1 MAEKIRIIF
10 LGTSDSVPSAK
21 RNHPAFLLTYEGE
34 NILVDCGEG
43 TQRQFRKAGLNP
55 CKITKILI
63 THWHADHILGIPGLL
78 KTLALS
84 GYNKTLYIYGP
95 KGTKFLMN
103 ALLKLFGISQDFK
116 IEIQEVSGKFLE
128 NNNFYL
134 EAESMTHGTPCNAYN
149 FVKKGRVRIDKAK
162 LKKFKIKEGP
172 HLKYLKEGKDMKY
185 NGKLYSAKNLTFR
198 TEDKK
203 ISFALD
209 TSFNGK
215 ITGFVKNS
223 DAFVCE
229 ASYLDELKDLA
240 KKHHHLTAV
249 QVAEISKKAKVKKLL
264 LVHIS
269 QRYEKN
275 YERILG
281 EAKKIFKNSAIPQDL
296 EVIEI

>member
-1 MAEKIRIIF
+1 MSEKIKIIF

-21 RNHPAFLLTYEGE
+21 RNHPAFLLVYQGE

-55 CKITKILI
+55 CKLTRILV
-63 THWHADHILGIPGLL
+63 THWHADHILGLPGLL

-84 GYNKTLYIYGP
+84 GYNKTLHIYGP
-95 KGTKFLMN
+95 RGTKFLMS
-103 ALLKLFGISQDFK
+103 ALLKLFGVQENFK
-116 IEIQEVSGKFLE
+116 IEVQEVSGKFFE
-128 NNNFYL
+128 NNDFYL

-172 HLKYLKEGKDMKY
+172 HLRGLKEGKNIKY
-185 NGKLYSAKNLTFR
+185 NGKLYLAKNLIFK

-209 TSFNGK
+209 TSFNEKLGK
-215 ITGFVKNS
+215 FVRNS

-240 KKHHHLTAV
+240 KRHHHLTAK
-249 QVAEISKKAKVKKLL
+249 QAAEISKKAKVKKLFL
-264 LVHIS
+264 THIS
-269 QRYEKN
+269 QRYEKA
-275 YERILG
+275 YEKILS
-281 EAKKIFKNSAIPQDL
+281 EAKKIFSNTSVSQDL
-296 EVIEI
+296 DVLEI